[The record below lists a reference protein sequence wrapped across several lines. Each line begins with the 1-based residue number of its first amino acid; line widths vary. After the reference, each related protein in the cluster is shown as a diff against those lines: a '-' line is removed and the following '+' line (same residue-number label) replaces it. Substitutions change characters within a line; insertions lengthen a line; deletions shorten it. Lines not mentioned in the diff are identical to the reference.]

1 MKHDKMGGSCGTW
14 VRREM
19 HTEFWCGNLRERGH
33 FEGSINRR
41 IIFKWVLKQDGKLW
55 IELIW
60 FRTVTVVHLQV

>member
-19 HTEFWCGNLRERGH
+19 HTEFWCGNVRERGH

-41 IIFKWVLKQDGKLW
+41 IIFKWVLKTGW
-55 IELIW
+55 E
-60 FRTVTVVHLQV
+60 VVD